1 MLATARHWNQVILH
15 YQLQNNLFSLM
26 EWSIIYSAF
35 IPFSLSSS
43 CSISCQSPW
52 WTIIMLPTHIVLLF
66 SLSFMCHPSE
76 QNHCKVLN
84 SMVHASFLSQKEKKM
99 VHITWKNKQRQRQ
112 EIVSRNSSA
121 LNALWKTFKAKKLN
135 NLNTENYI
143 KTTVMDLTPI
153 K

>member
-15 YQLQNNLFSLM
+15 YK
-26 EWSIIYSAF
+26 IIF
-35 IPFSLSSS
+35 
-43 CSISCQSPW
+43 SPW
-52 WTIIMLPTHIVLLF
+52 WSEVLFIQPSSLSVCQVPAPSLVSHLDELSSVIMLPTHIVLLF

-99 VHITWKNKQRQRQ
+99 AHITWKNKQRQRQ